1 MCVVKVGRNT
11 SHNADLAPAPLTYYP
26 VTSLSTQTLGHR
38 SRERRNEGIQ
48 KREEDKEKLYCCSS
62 VVTLTFF
69 SSSLQPQKC
78 IHAISWIV
86 IMTRR
91 RQGRGKARQ
100 LFFSA
105 GIEEGGR
112 TYPLPSFQSPSSIH
126 LPIPIF
132 CPETRWGGNLL
143 GWREREIKHQMNIF
157 LWGKSQAG
165 ITVAGKNI
173 KNSDQETSQLTS
185 KRLPTT

>member
-1 MCVVKVGRNT
+1 ML
-11 SHNADLAPAPLTYYP
+11 ADLAPAPSNL
-26 VTSLSTQTLGHR
+26 LSCNFIVDSEARSQIAGTKERGNPETRGRQGKTLLLFIGCH
-38 SRERRNEGIQ
+38 SNIFFFFPPAAEVHTCNIMDSNNDKAKAGERQG
-48 KREEDKEKLYCCSS
+48 KA
-62 VVTLTFF
+62 TFF
-69 SSSLQPQKC
+69 P
-78 IHAISWIV
+78 
-86 IMTRR
+86 
-91 RQGRGKARQ
+91 
-100 LFFSA
+100 A